1 MSQEASVELEALE
14 PFSDSLDD
22 ILDPDTQPP
31 RPGGIVSCLTV
42 HKMKFAVLFVGA
54 FALLAYVTGRPH
66 PLEASNGTFDPNG
79 PFDASFGI
87 KCEAGHPR
95 DSAGGGGGGG
105 GGGGFTQDV
114 RSRRLSQTEARA
126 SAWELTRRMTLSEK
140 MRMVVGVGWRQYAAQ
155 PGFYVGNIPAIPRL
169 GVPSINMQDGP
180 QGFRTL
186 DARLVGTVT
195 AWPCMLAVGATWDA
209 GLAREYGAGLGREFK
224 TKGAN
229 VILGPSV
236 NVHRV
241 PRNGRNGEYLSGEE
255 PLLGAVLGAAVVRRV
270 HLGGQ
275 ARLTTRSVSLRL
287 SLSRCTAR
295 RLRASPP
302 PSSTSCSTARRPTA
316 TRRRARWTSAPC
328 TRSTTRPSPRPSRRV
343 SPR

>member
-1 MSQEASVELEALE
+1 MSQEVSFELEALE
-14 PFSDSLDD
+14 PSGSLDD
-22 ILDPDTQPP
+22 ILDPDTKPP
-31 RPGGIVSCLTV
+31 HPGGIVGCLTP
-42 HKMKFAVLFVGA
+42 HKMKFAYLFMGA

-66 PLEASNGTFDPNG
+66 ILEASHETFGTERS
-79 PFDASFGI
+79 FDATFGI
-87 KCEAGHPR
+87 KCEAEHPR
-95 DSAGGGGGGG
+95 DSTGGGG

-126 SAWELTRRMTLSEK
+126 RAWELTRRMTLAEK
-140 MRMVVGVGWRQYAAQ
+140 MRMVVGVGWRQYAVQ
-155 PGFYVGNIPAIPRL
+155 PGFYVGNIPAIPHL

-209 GLAREYGAGLGREFK
+209 GLAREYGAGLGREFR

-270 HLGGQ
+270 RLSGQ
-275 ARLTTRSVSLRL
+275 ARLATRSVSLRL
-287 SLSRCTAR
+287 DLTRCAAR
-295 RLRASPP
+295 RPRASPP

-316 TRRRARWTSAPC
+316 TRRRARWTRAHC
-328 TRSTTRPSPRPSRRV
+328 TRSTAPP
-343 SPR
+343 

>member
-1 MSQEASVELEALE
+1 MSRAASQEVSVELEALE

-31 RPGGIVSCLTV
+31 RPGGIVGCLTV
-42 HKMKFAVLFVGA
+42 HKMKLAVLFVGA

-66 PLEASNGTFDPNG
+66 PLAASNGTFDPNG

-87 KCEAGHPR
+87 KCEAGQT
-95 DSAGGGGGGG
+95 AGGGGGDGS
-105 GGGGFTQDV
+105 GGGFTQDV
-114 RSRRLSQTEARA
+114 RSRRLSQTEAHAR
-126 SAWELTRRMTLSEK
+126 AWELTRRMTLAEK

-255 PLLGAVLGAAVVRRV
+255 PLLGAVLGAAVVR
-270 HLGGQ
+270 G
-275 ARLTTRSVSLRL
+275 AK
-287 SLSRCTAR
+287 CT
-295 RLRASPP
+295 
-302 PSSTSCSTARRPTA
+302 
-316 TRRRARWTSAPC
+316 
-328 TRSTTRPSPRPSRRV
+328 
-343 SPR
+343 

>member
-1 MSQEASVELEALE
+1 MSQEASIELEALE

-66 PLEASNGTFDPNG
+66 PLEA

-126 SAWELTRRMTLSEK
+126 HAWELTRRMTLAEK

-155 PGFYVGNIPAIPRL
+155 PGFYVGNIPAIPHL

-186 DARLVGTVT
+186 DARL
-195 AWPCMLAVGATWDA
+195 
-209 GLAREYGAGLGREFK
+209 
-224 TKGAN
+224 
-229 VILGPSV
+229 
-236 NVHRV
+236 
-241 PRNGRNGEYLSGEE
+241 
-255 PLLGAVLGAAVVRRV
+255 GAAFAQADMNKFLPDDSEDTLIAEYDLDEVRRHCDTHMV
-270 HLGGQ
+270 
-275 ARLTTRSVSLRL
+275 RI
-287 SLSRCTAR
+287 
-295 RLRASPP
+295 
-302 PSSTSCSTARRPTA
+302 
-316 TRRRARWTSAPC
+316 
-328 TRSTTRPSPRPSRRV
+328 
-343 SPR
+343 

>member
-1 MSQEASVELEALE
+1 MSRAASQEVSVELEALE

-31 RPGGIVSCLTV
+31 RPGGIVGCLTV
-42 HKMKFAVLFVGA
+42 HKMKLAVLFVGA

-66 PLEASNGTFDPNG
+66 PLAASNGTFDPNG

-87 KCEAGHPR
+87 KCEGGGT
-95 DSAGGGGGGG
+95 GGGGGGDG
-105 GGGGFTQDV
+105 SGGGFTQDV
-114 RSRRLSQTEARA
+114 RSRRLSQTEAHAR
-126 SAWELTRRMTLSEK
+126 AWELTRRMTLAEK

-155 PGFYVGNIPAIPRL
+155 PGFYVGNIPAIPHL

-255 PLLGAVLGAAVVRRV
+255 PLLGAVLGAAVVR
-270 HLGGQ
+270 G
-275 ARLTTRSVSLRL
+275 
-287 SLSRCTAR
+287 
-295 RLRASPP
+295 ASALDVV
-302 PSSTSCSTARRPTA
+302 T
-316 TRRRARWTSAPC
+316 
-328 TRSTTRPSPRPSRRV
+328 
-343 SPR
+343 

>member
-1 MSQEASVELEALE
+1 MSQEVSVELEALE
-14 PFSDSLDD
+14 PSDPLDD

-31 RPGGIVSCLTV
+31 HPGGIVGCLTV
-42 HKMKFAVLFVGA
+42 HKMKFAYLFMGA

-66 PLEASNGTFDPNG
+66 ILEASNGTNG
-79 PFDASFGI
+79 RRTFDATFGI
-87 KCEAGHPR
+87 KCEGEHPR
-95 DSAGGGGGGG
+95 DSPSGGG

-126 SAWELTRRMTLSEK
+126 RAWELTRRMTLAEK
-140 MRMVVGVGWRQYAAQ
+140 MRMVVGVGWRQYAVQ
-155 PGFYVGNIPAIPRL
+155 PGFYVGNIPAIPHL

-209 GLAREYGAGLGREFK
+209 GLAREYGAGLGREFR

-287 SLSRCTAR
+287 ALTRCAAR